1 MGNGLPNASF
11 LYTSGGLFCSRVG
24 HLLRFPC
31 EVWKGCVVAFSPELR
46 KLRSHRCYGTVRG
59 RPIWLHSH
67 NIFPLSWG
75 KADFAVGALY
85 PSWSLTRC
93 NEWIHCSVP
102 VTLLPWCTMVFCVHL
117 SCADTAYHTES
128 NTCCL
133 SLEPNLTS
141 LVTGNLYCLSWT
153 HLWKTGCEG
162 FFCQFQVQE
171 IIWCIQF
178 GY

>member
-1 MGNGLPNASF
+1 MD
-11 LYTSGGLFCSRVG
+11 
-24 HLLRFPC
+24 
-31 EVWKGCVVAFSPELR
+31 
-46 KLRSHRCYGTVRG
+46 
-59 RPIWLHSH
+59 RPIHHSFIHQVASSVLVLVTFSASLVKSGKDALLPFLQSWGNWDHTGVTGLLEADLSASHSH
-67 NIFPLSWG
+67 NIFPLSFWG

-85 PSWSLTRC
+85 TSWSLTRS
-93 NEWIHCSVP
+93 NKWIHCSVP

-133 SLEPNLTS
+133 SLELNLTS

-153 HLWKTGCEG
+153 HFWKTGCEG